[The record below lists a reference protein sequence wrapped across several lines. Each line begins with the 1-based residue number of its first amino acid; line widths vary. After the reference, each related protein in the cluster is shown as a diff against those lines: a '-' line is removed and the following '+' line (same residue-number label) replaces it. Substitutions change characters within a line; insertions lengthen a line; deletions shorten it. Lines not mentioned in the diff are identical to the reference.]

1 MKPLKKPAAK
11 RNHHLQTHIIY
22 RSSQHLQV
30 NAHELYFI
38 VEPGVAFGHHKV
50 VLMSAYMP
58 ESRNQQRFK

>member
-1 MKPLKKPAAK
+1 
-11 RNHHLQTHIIY
+11 
-22 RSSQHLQV
+22 V